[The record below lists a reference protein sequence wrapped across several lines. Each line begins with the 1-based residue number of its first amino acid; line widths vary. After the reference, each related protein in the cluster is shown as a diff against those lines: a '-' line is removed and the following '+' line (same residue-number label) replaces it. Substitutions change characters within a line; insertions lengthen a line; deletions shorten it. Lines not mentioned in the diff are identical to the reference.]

1 MAGREARRDLAAG
14 AVSVSLAVFLTAVHV
29 RQEGRLHE
37 DYGAEPGPAL
47 LPEILLAALALIG
60 VALLLR
66 GFWIGRTVLLARQ
79 EKLEPG
85 GETDGRASL
94 VVFVLLAAAMFA
106 QSAIGVGVAIAILGA
121 VLCVILARQERRPLP
136 RAVVEGALVAGALYA
151 MFRFV
156 LSVPLT

>member
-14 AVSVSLAVFLTAVHV
+14 ALSAGLAIFLSTVHV
-29 RQEGRLHE
+29 RQEGRLHD

-47 LPEILLAALALIG
+47 LPELLLAALALIG

-66 GFWIGRTVLLARQ
+66 GLWTGRAVLLARHEQ
-79 EKLEPG
+79 IEPG
-85 GETDGRASL
+85 DGKDGRASL
-94 VVFVLLAAAMFA
+94 FVFALLAAAMFA

-121 VLCVILARQERRPLP
+121 VLAVFLARQERRPLP
-136 RAVVEGALVAGALYA
+136 RAVLEGVLVAGALYA